1 MKLIKTGWYILIIV
15 FFFIIKDYEYNQL
28 LFLSK
33 NPKISIFLPIYNKE
47 KFLIR
52 SIKSIQI
59 QTLKDLEIIA
69 INDGSTDKSL
79 KVLIF
84 LIFDKGN
91 QNLESFI
98 E

>member
-1 MKLIKTGWYILIIV
+1 MKLIKTVCYIINII

-33 NPKISIFLPIYNKE
+33 NPKITIFLPIYNKE
-47 KFLIR
+47 QFLIR

-69 INDGSTDKSL
+69 INDGSTDESL

-84 LIFDKGN
+84 HQFDKG
-91 QNLESFI
+91 S
-98 E
+98 

>member
-1 MKLIKTGWYILIIV
+1 MVLIKTGCYILNII
-15 FFFIIKDYEYNQL
+15 FFLIIKNYEYNQL

-47 KFLIR
+47 KFLTR

-69 INDGSTDKSL
+69 VNDGSTDKSL

-84 LIFDKGN
+84 HRFDMGN
-91 QNLESFI
+91 QNFNPLF
-98 E
+98 